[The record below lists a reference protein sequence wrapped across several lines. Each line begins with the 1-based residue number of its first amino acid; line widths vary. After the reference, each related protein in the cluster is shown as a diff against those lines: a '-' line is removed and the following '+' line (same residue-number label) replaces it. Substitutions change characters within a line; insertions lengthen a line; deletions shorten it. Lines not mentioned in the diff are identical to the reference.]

1 MMKSFLNPLEI
12 LRQLKLR
19 NDIIAIDF
27 GCGSGGW
34 VIPLAKTLEQ
44 GIVYALDVLEEPLSV
59 LRSTMAFEK
68 IKNIRIIRSNIENKS
83 GSTLSDASVD
93 LVLMTN
99 LLFQIDNKKEVFL
112 EAKRILKNKGKILV
126 IDWKEDFSQGPEKNK
141 VSEKEIKKIA
151 NDLDFNLEKEFVAG
165 IYHYG
170 LIFEKS

>member
-1 MMKSFLNPLEI
+1 MKSFLNPLEI